1 MRTVFL
7 ETLETRLD
15 NTRNNITDMQARYR
29 NQGYSLIMLVV
40 PFSEMLSG
48 LLYNAIPQ
56 EKSE

>member
-1 MRTVFL
+1 MRTVSL

-48 LLYNAIPQ
+48 LLYNAILQ
-56 EKSE
+56 EISE